1 MPHMHIWGMYAR
13 IKLTIPVYV
22 GFGEACKIASNCL
35 NETDSITSML
45 KQRFYSCLIDELKAN
60 GLDAIVHING
70 DLLIK
75 HGKILN
81 LRFDDIDGE
90 TLLLMLDVKNIC
102 VSSGSACR
110 SNESEPSPV
119 LLAMNITPESARDS
133 IRISFSRMNTID
145 EVEAAAKTTADCV
158 KILHQETY

>member
-1 MPHMHIWGMYAR
+1 MC
-13 IKLTIPVYV
+13 V
-22 GFGEACKIASNCL
+22 
-35 NETDSITSML
+35 
-45 KQRFYSCLIDELKAN
+45 
-60 GLDAIVHING
+60 
-70 DLLIK
+70 
-75 HGKILN
+75 
-81 LRFDDIDGE
+81 
-90 TLLLMLDVKNIC
+90 C

-145 EVEAAAKTTADCV
+145 EIEAAAKTMADCV